1 VAPKSKSGMRTKKGT
16 VTAKAREK
24 SGTKGGKYPIFDQK
38 SCVSAVKLRH
48 HGKGVS
54 ASSVLARASAWASRN
69 NNAAC
74 KAAVQRAR
82 EADRKR
88 NRSSKGLRKK

>member
-1 VAPKSKSGMRTKKGT
+1 MARSKSGMRTKRGT
-16 VTAKAREK
+16 VTAKARKKAGTK
-24 SGTKGGKYPIFDQK
+24 SGKFPIFDQK
-38 SCVSAVKLRH
+38 SCISAVKLRH

-54 ASSVLARASAWASRN
+54 ASSVLARAAAWASSHN
-69 NNAAC
+69 NGPC

>member
-1 VAPKSKSGMRTKKGT
+1 MANRAGMRTGKGG
-16 VTAKAREK
+16 VTAKARRK
-24 SGTKGGKYPIFDQK
+24 TGAKGGKYPIFDQK

-54 ASSVLARASAWASRN
+54 STSVLARASAWASRN

-74 KAAVQRAR
+74 KAAVEKARA
-82 EADRKR
+82 ADRKR
-88 NRSSKGLRKK
+88 RRSGRGIK

>member
-1 VAPKSKSGMRTKKGT
+1 MAMRTKGGSP
-16 VTAKAREK
+16 TATARKK

-54 ASSVLARASAWASRN
+54 AGSVLSRASSWANRQS
-69 NNAAC
+69 NAAC
-74 KAAVQRAR
+74 KAAVKRAR
-82 EADRKR
+82 EAD
-88 NRSSKGLRKK
+88 KKK